1 MKLTELHTPKLLM
14 VVYSTKNIQNGYSYA
29 SEEKVYI
36 ETAPIY
42 KGKAGAMRP
51 MSKKVAATLS
61 KLFSQ
66 SASETIGGI
75 IPRNVLYCSFTAFK
89 PCVAWYTKPQKK
101 RILYG
106 KETSMPPL
114 NIPVPGLLWI
124 YRNSTLHL
132 YAVKDGIK
140 NKTEVFKAPFNNI
153 TGGSVCLGAGT
164 NVVQKDLHSF
174 KNFIASV
181 ELAFWGTHFGN
192 HNDNQ
197 LLSGNLMSLQKK
209 MHEEKATTFPLDLLA
224 PMNKTVGELLN
235 GLDSITEDMDFE
247 NVFENDAIEE
257 EEEDNDE

>member
-1 MKLTELHTPKLLM
+1 MKLTELHTPRLMM
-14 VVYSTKNIQNGYSYA
+14 VVYSTKSIQNGNRYG

-51 MSKKVAATLS
+51 MSKKIAATLS

-75 IPRNVLYCSFTAFK
+75 LPRNVLYCSFTAFK
-89 PCVAWYTKPQKK
+89 PCVVWYTKPQIK
-101 RILYG
+101 RILYS
-106 KETSMPPL
+106 KETSVPPL
-114 NIPVPGLLWI
+114 TIPVPGLLWI
-124 YRNSTLHL
+124 YRNSALHL
-132 YAVKDGIK
+132 YALK
-140 NKTEVFKAPFNNI
+140 NGVGGKAPVFKAPFNNI

-174 KNFIASV
+174 KDFIASV
-181 ELAFWGTHFGN
+181 ELAFWGTNFGN
-192 HNDNQ
+192 HNDAQ
-197 LLSGNLMSLQKK
+197 LTEGNLMSIQKK
-209 MHEEKATTFPLDLLA
+209 LHEEKATVFPLDLLA

-247 NVFENDAIEE
+247 NVF
-257 EEEDNDE
+257 DNDNEDEDE